1 MIKHFF
7 SWLEN
12 RRAPFPNTSPRQPPE
27 TLLAFIVHYAEPFW
41 PLLLACSLV
50 AAVVALLEVSLF
62 AFLGNLVDWLTT
74 ANRATFWDDHST
86 TLMTYAV
93 IVLVVLPI
101 LKLLYESIV
110 HQGLMGNFAMRSR
123 WLAHRYVLRQ
133 SLAFFQDDF
142 AGRVSAKVMQT
153 AVAIREVVMK
163 VTEVFVYV
171 GVYFLGAVIA
181 FGASDI
187 RLTAPLLIW
196 LVGYFAA
203 MRYFVPRL
211 GEVSARQADA
221 RSVMTGR
228 VVDSYTNIA
237 TVKLF
242 AHAAR
247 EDDYARDGMGGFLD
261 TVHEQMRLVTW
272 LTVALNVLNALLLA
286 SSTALA
292 IWLWQQGAVAAGT
305 IALAM
310 GLVMRMQGM
319 SHWIMWEI
327 AGLFENIGV
336 VRDGMTTIAQAQMV
350 QDHPEA
356 GDLDVPNGE
365 IKYQAIHFNYANP
378 ASADPSK
385 SEDMPTAESR
395 VIEDLSLT
403 IKAGEKV
410 GLVGR
415 SGAGKSTLVSLL
427 LRSHDLERG
436 QILIDGEDIATVR
449 QESLRSQIAM
459 VTQDTS
465 LLHRSVHDN
474 IVYGRPIASRE
485 DAIRAAKQAQA
496 HDFILELEDGKGRK
510 GYDAHVGER
519 GVKLSGGQRQRIAVA
534 RVLLKDA
541 PILILDEATSALDS
555 EVEAAIQE
563 QLVQLMRGKT
573 VIAIAHRLSTIAHM
587 DRLVIMDK
595 GKIIED
601 GDHATLLEGG
611 GVYADLWARQSGG
624 FLAREAAE

>member
-1 MIKHFF
+1 MLKHFF
-7 SWLEN
+7 TWLEN
-12 RRAPFPNTSPRQPPE
+12 RRPPFPDIEPERPPE
-27 TLLAFIVHYAEPFW
+27 TLLAFILHYAQPFW
-41 PLLLACSLV
+41 RLLLSCSLV
-50 AAVVALLEVSLF
+50 AAIVALLEVSLF
-62 AFLGNLVDWLTT
+62 AFLGNLVDWL
-74 ANRATFWDDHST
+74 ASADRATFWADHGT
-86 TLMTYAV
+86 TLIIYAV
-93 IVLVVLPI
+93 IILVVLPI
-101 LKLLYESIV
+101 LKLLYEAIV

-153 AVAIREVVMK
+153 AVSIREVVMK

-171 GVYFLGAVIA
+171 GVYFLGAVVV
-181 FGASDI
+181 FGASDL
-187 RLTAPLLIW
+187 RLTAPLLSW

-211 GEVSARQADA
+211 GKVSARQADA
-221 RSVMTGR
+221 RSMMTGR
-228 VVDSYTNIA
+228 IVDSYTNIA

-247 EDDYARDGMGGFLD
+247 EDDYAREGMGGFLD

-286 SSTALA
+286 SSTGLA
-292 IWLWQQGAVAAGT
+292 IWLWQQEAVAAGT
-305 IALAM
+305 IAVAM

-336 VRDGMTTIAQAQMV
+336 VRDGMSTIAQAQMV
-350 QDHPEA
+350 KDREDA
-356 GDLDVPNGE
+356 TDLEVTRGQ
-365 IKYQAIHFNYANP
+365 ITYQAIHFNYATP
-378 ASADPSK
+378 RAKRRPEKGSVSSDPSG
-385 SEDMPTAESR
+385 
-395 VIEDLSLT
+395 VIDDLTL
-403 IKAGEKV
+403 IVKAGEKV

-427 LRSHDLERG
+427 LRSHDLEQG
-436 QILIDGEDIATVR
+436 QILIDGHDIACVR
-449 QESLRSQIAM
+449 QESLRAHIAM

-474 IVYGRPIASRE
+474 IVYGRPDASRE
-485 DAIRAAKQAQA
+485 SAIQAAKQAQA
-496 HDFILELEDGKGRK
+496 HDFILELEDAKGRK

-519 GVKLSGGQRQRIAVA
+519 GVKLSGGQRQRVAVA
-534 RVLLKDA
+534 RVILKDA

-563 QLVQLMRGKT
+563 QLVHLMRGKT

-587 DRLVIMDK
+587 DRLVIMDQ

-601 GDHATLLEGG
+601 GDHATLLERGG
-611 GVYADLWARQSGG
+611 IYADLWARQSGG